1 LGDFSGQQIRERA
14 PRFERAR
21 MLKKLKFEAQA
32 GCVQPEI
39 RRIDLDDW
47 SPPDV
52 WSDQPLCSGDRASI
66 NDVVGLHV
74 YGSAPHT
81 LNYAK

>member
-1 LGDFSGQQIRERA
+1 
-14 PRFERAR
+14 
-21 MLKKLKFEAQA
+21 LKLRRVAAK
-32 GCVQPEI
+32 PEI
-39 RRIDLDDW
+39 RRIVVDDR

-52 WSDQPLCSGDRASI
+52 WSDQTLCSGDRTSI